1 MCPVSVIDPP
11 VAEKISTAIGRRQ
24 PVMVGYNLND
34 VLNWSPSLDPNAKY
48 LRSRVPIAQ
57 RIANFPATQAHPDLS
72 YGALVLTLSGDYDG
86 GTIRPPKYGDDNSKY
101 LFNFWQYLDYYGSWH
116 GLTVNGSTTDYGVIN
131 PPQPAYTDAAHRN
144 GVKSL
149 GCWFFPRPGQKVS
162 QWVQKSGTTYPVA
175 EKLIAMAQ
183 YYGFDGYFI
192 NQEDSTDP
200 TSAAALNDM
209 LSYMRARG
217 LYIQWYDS
225 MLMSGLISYQNEFN
239 KNNQPWVKNGST
251 DVANSIFLNYDWDS
265 SSIQNSNT
273 LAKSLG
279 LDPRQIVFPGADS
292 QSNGM
297 NPRHDLALMYPT
309 GTPGGLT
316 GLGLFGSSDAV
327 KLDPMLERIYW
338 SGPNQNPAKSGRNNN
353 YPNWDGI
360 AQYITERSVI
370 GGAPFVSS
378 FNTGHGN
385 AFYINGTNLSNAP
398 WYNASAQD
406 ILPTWQWWITSSD
419 ASLVVDYDYST
430 AYNGGSS
437 MKISGPLSSTN
448 TTDVRLFKTDLS
460 VTNGMTFAV
469 TYWSPAVNNPTNTQV
484 SLIFKDNPNTFV
496 YLSLGRSTNA
506 GWNTKN
512 FDLSS
517 HAGRAIATIGL
528 RFESQGLIGFSIN
541 IGQIAIKNSAA
552 APPATP
558 TGFTVENTY
567 FNTDNTAAEVFLK
580 WNMVAGVKYYDIYC
594 LRTSGAREFLGR
606 MYDEVYYVEN
616 LNRNSE
622 QSSALQLVAVS
633 FDGLESTPATASVIW
648 PGAS

>member
-1 MCPVSVIDPP
+1 VV
-11 VAEKISTAIGRRQ
+11 
-24 PVMVGYNLND
+24 
-34 VLNWSPSLDPNAKY
+34 
-48 LRSRVPIAQ
+48 IAQ

-72 YGALVLTLSGDYDG
+72 YGAAVLTLSGDYDG
-86 GTIRPPKYGDDNSKY
+86 DTIRPPKYGDENDKY
-101 LFNFWQYLDYYGSWH
+101 LFNFWQYLNYYGSWH
-116 GLTVNGSTTDYGVIN
+116 GLTVNGSTSDYGVIN

-149 GCWFFPRPGQKVS
+149 GCWFFPRTGQNVS
-162 QWVQKSGTTYPVA
+162 QWVQKAGNNYPVA
-175 EKLIAMAQ
+175 DKLIAMAQ

-200 TSAAALNDM
+200 NSAAALNNM

-225 MLMSGLISYQNEFN
+225 LSLNGGISYQNEFN
-239 KNNQPWVKNGST
+239 IYNQAWVKNGT
-251 DVANSIFLNYDWDS
+251 ADVANSIFLNYDWDS
-265 SSIQNSNT
+265 SKIQHSNA

-279 LDPRQIVFPGADS
+279 LDPQTIVFPGVDS

-297 NPRHDLALMYPT
+297 IPPHDLALVFPK
-309 GTPGGLT
+309 GIPGGLT

-327 KLDPMLERIYW
+327 KLDPVLERIYW
-338 SGPNQNPAKSGRNNN
+338 SGPNQNPAQSGRNTS

-370 GGAPFVSS
+370 GAAPFVSS

-385 AFYINGTNLSNAP
+385 AFYINGTSLSNAP

-406 ILPTWQWWITSSD
+406 ILPTWQWWTASSD
-419 ASLVVDYDYST
+419 ASLTVDYDYST

-437 MKISGPLSSTN
+437 IKVLGALGPSN
-448 TTDVRLFKTDLS
+448 PTDLRLFKTDLG
-460 VTNGMTFAV
+460 VTNGMTLAI
-469 TYWSPAVNNPTNTQV
+469 TYSSPNVGNTKV
-484 SLIFKDNPNTFV
+484 GLIFKDNPNTFV
-496 YLSLGRSTNA
+496 YLTIGGSANA
-506 GWNTKN
+506 GWNTKT

-517 HAGRAIATIGL
+517 YTGRAIATIGL
-528 RFESQGLIGFSIN
+528 RFESPALTGFSMN
-541 IGQIAIKNSAA
+541 IGQVAIKNSGAT
-552 APPATP
+552 PPATP
-558 TGFTVENTY
+558 TGFAVENTY

-580 WNMVAGVKYYDIYC
+580 WNMAASGVKYYDIYC

-606 MYDEVYYVEN
+606 MYDEVYYIKN

-622 QSSALQLVAVS
+622 QSSTLQLVAVG
-633 FDGLESTPATASVIW
+633 FDGLESTAATAAVVW
-648 PGAS
+648 PGA